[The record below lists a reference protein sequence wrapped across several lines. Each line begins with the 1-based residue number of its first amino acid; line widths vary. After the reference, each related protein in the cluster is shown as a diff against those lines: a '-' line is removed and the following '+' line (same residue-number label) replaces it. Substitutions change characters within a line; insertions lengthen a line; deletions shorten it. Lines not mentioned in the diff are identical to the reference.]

1 MTVYNRK
8 MFRKKGGGATGI
20 MASGPEL
27 IKAQSGVS
35 VNIPGGGSTLQ
46 RSGFP
51 GLRAFGGLGQTIP
64 SQFQMPT
71 LEDIIGAGGQPT
83 NTRARGNISA
93 RGVNATSKFTPPS
106 LMQRLNRVPDGI
118 QTIPSYGR
126 NAFLRNVFPG
136 APGTGYSKIESDAVR
151 DIASQE
157 ADVIKELQNKGIDTG
172 GPKTQKEIE
181 EAKAIANRKAGLGD
195 EINASIQKTQELA
208 KIDETP
214 FDLEGEEAFDDST
227 NIKTETT
234 KKVEAPVIGGGDNK
248 TKPNNVSEID
258 TMITS
263 VFGKDKTK
271 DTTKGSGAETKGSG
285 KASAASESTK
295 NAYKKTNDLIK
306 NYVEK
311 GDSENA
317 TNTQLMQAGFTKTD
331 VENMSPAEKVA
342 EVKNIITEVMGSR
355 DSGPDDDLS
364 AMNTIMLGL
373 SIAAGDSPDAL
384 TNIIK
389 GSKDYTERRV
399 KQLKEKRDREEKL
412 DMLALTTVL
421 NREDKEDDRNFRREL
436 NQSSQKHDM
445 RMFSIKSTFE
455 MEKQLATFNFKERI
469 NKTNNLLKLKLDDSA
484 TERHAKGL
492 KTTIATVIAKIK
504 SNEAI
509 ANASNAL
516 KADIANANNENQLL
530 RTTLSNLPEGYA
542 FAMQEGMKL
551 GKKGDDLLAY
561 AKEKG
566 QLFAKNNIF
575 TGPDSIR
582 RMVINVAPKVM
593 KEQDMNFSEAVDH
606 IVESISGNETLSK
619 AFPEINTFQKN
630 VASPTTA
637 TINANQS
644 KILDQ
649 RNIKVGDTFDS
660 GGVKYKRTADN
671 KLEVIG
677 G

>member
-27 IKAQSGVS
+27 IKAQSGTF

-51 GLRAFGGLGQTIP
+51 GLRAFGGLGQNIP
-64 SQFQMPT
+64 SRFQMPT

-93 RGVNATSKFTPPS
+93 RSLNPKTTVDRPRAVQVPDYNTGIVDIVRSEKFGGTQFGRDAVKQLSKTERDMYNRRGPFRGRDLTASEKLDDDVGESSSESAIKQGFRSLGDGVNTSINNI
-106 LMQRLNRVPDGI
+106 LN
-118 QTIPSYGR
+118 
-126 NAFLRNVFPG
+126 
-136 APGTGYSKIESDAVR
+136 K
-151 DIASQE
+151 
-157 ADVIKELQNKGIDTG
+157 
-172 GPKTQKEIE
+172 
-181 EAKAIANRKAGLGD
+181 
-195 EINASIQKTQELA
+195 A

-214 FDLEGEEAFDDST
+214 FDLEGAEAFDDST
-227 NIKTETT
+227 DIKTETT

-263 VFGKDKTK
+263 IFGKDKTK
-271 DTTKGSGAETKGSG
+271 DTTKGAGTETKGGG

-317 TNTQLMQAGFTKTD
+317 TNTQLMQAGFTKAD

-342 EVKNIITEVMGSR
+342 EVKNIITEVMGSK
-355 DSGPDDDLS
+355 DTGVDDDLN

-384 TNIIK
+384 TNVIK
-389 GSKDYTERRV
+389 GAKDYTERRV
-399 KQLKEKRDREEKL
+399 KNLKEKRAREEKL

-445 RMFSIKSTFE
+445 RMFSIKSTFD
-455 MEKQLATFNFKERI
+455 MEKQLATFNFQERI
-469 NKTNNLLKLKLDDSA
+469 NKTNNLLKLKLDDNA

-551 GKKGDDLLAY
+551 GKEGDDLLAY

-619 AFPEINTFQKN
+619 AFPEIGTFQKN

-637 TINANQS
+637 TINTNQS
-644 KILDQ
+644 KQLDQ
-649 RNIKVGDTFDS
+649 NNIKVGDTFNS
-660 GGVKYKRTADN
+660 GGKTFKRTADN
-671 KLEVIG
+671 KIELVG

>member
-1 MTVYNRK
+1 MNLYNRK

-27 IKAQSGVS
+27 IKAQSGTF

-51 GLRAFGGLGQTIP
+51 GLRAFGGLGQNIP
-64 SQFQMPT
+64 SRFQMPT

-93 RGVNATSKFTPPS
+93 RSLNPKTTVDRPRAVQVPDYNTGIVDIVRSEKFGGTQFGRDAVKQLSKTESDIYNRMGPFRGRDLTASEKLDDDVGESSSESAIKQGFRSLGDGVNTSINNI
-106 LMQRLNRVPDGI
+106 LN
-118 QTIPSYGR
+118 
-126 NAFLRNVFPG
+126 
-136 APGTGYSKIESDAVR
+136 K
-151 DIASQE
+151 
-157 ADVIKELQNKGIDTG
+157 
-172 GPKTQKEIE
+172 
-181 EAKAIANRKAGLGD
+181 
-195 EINASIQKTQELA
+195 A

-214 FDLEGEEAFDDST
+214 FDLEGAEAFDDST
-227 NIKTETT
+227 DIKTETT

-258 TMITS
+258 TMKTS
-263 VFGKDKTK
+263 IFGKDKTK
-271 DTTKGSGAETKGSG
+271 DTTKGAGTETKGGG

-317 TNTQLMQAGFTKTD
+317 TNTQLMQAGFTKAD

-342 EVKNIITEVMGSR
+342 EVKNIITEVMGSK
-355 DSGPDDDLS
+355 DTGVDDDLN

-384 TNIIK
+384 TNVIK
-389 GSKDYTERRV
+389 GAKDYTERRV
-399 KQLKEKRDREEKL
+399 KNLKEKRAREEKL

-445 RMFSIKSTFE
+445 RMFSIKSTFD
-455 MEKQLATFNFKERI
+455 MEKQLATFNFQERI
-469 NKTNNLLKLKLDDSA
+469 NKTNNLLKLKLDDNA

-551 GKKGDDLLAY
+551 GKEGDDLLAY

-619 AFPEINTFQKN
+619 AFPEIGTFQKN

-637 TINANQS
+637 TINTNQS
-644 KILDQ
+644 KQLDQ
-649 RNIKVGDTFDS
+649 NNIKVGDTFNS
-660 GGVKYKRTADN
+660 GGKTFKRTADN
-671 KLEVIG
+671 KIELVG

>member
-27 IKAQSGVS
+27 IKAQSGTF

-51 GLRAFGGLGQTIP
+51 GLRAFGGLGQNIP
-64 SQFQMPT
+64 SRFQMPT

-93 RGVNATSKFTPPS
+93 RSLNPKTTDDRPRAVQVPDYNTGIVDIVRSEKFGGTQFGRDAVKQLSKTESDIYNRMGPFRGRDLTASEKLDDDVGESSSESAIKQGFRSLGDGVNTSINNI
-106 LMQRLNRVPDGI
+106 LN
-118 QTIPSYGR
+118 
-126 NAFLRNVFPG
+126 
-136 APGTGYSKIESDAVR
+136 K
-151 DIASQE
+151 
-157 ADVIKELQNKGIDTG
+157 
-172 GPKTQKEIE
+172 
-181 EAKAIANRKAGLGD
+181 
-195 EINASIQKTQELA
+195 A

-214 FDLEGEEAFDDST
+214 FDLEGAEAFDDST
-227 NIKTETT
+227 DIKTETT

-263 VFGKDKTK
+263 IFGKDKTK
-271 DTTKGSGAETKGSG
+271 DTTKGAGTETKGGG

-317 TNTQLMQAGFTKTD
+317 TNTQLMQAGFTKAD

-342 EVKNIITEVMGSR
+342 EVKNIITEVMGSK
-355 DSGPDDDLS
+355 DTGVDDDLN

-384 TNIIK
+384 TNVIK
-389 GSKDYTERRV
+389 GAKDYTERRV
-399 KQLKEKRDREEKL
+399 KNLKEKRAREEKL

-445 RMFSIKSTFE
+445 RMFSIKSTFD
-455 MEKQLATFNFKERI
+455 MEKQLATFNFQERI
-469 NKTNNLLKLKLDDSA
+469 NKTNNLLKLKLDDNA

-551 GKKGDDLLAY
+551 GKEGDDLLAY

-619 AFPEINTFQKN
+619 AFPEIGTFQKN

-637 TINANQS
+637 TINTNQS
-644 KILDQ
+644 KQLDQ
-649 RNIKVGDTFDS
+649 NNIKVGDTFNS
-660 GGVKYKRTADN
+660 GGKTFKRTADN
-671 KLEVIG
+671 KIELVG

>member
-64 SQFQMPT
+64 SQFRVPT
-71 LEDIIGAGGQPT
+71 LEEILAAGGPTT
-83 NTRARGNISA
+83 NTRARGNISGRSLNPKTTVDSPRA
-93 RGVNATSKFTPPS
+93 VQVPDYNTGIVDIVRSEKFGGTQFGRDAVKQLSKTESDIYNRMGPFRGRDLTASEKLDDDVGESSSESAIKQGFRSLGDGVNTSINNI
-106 LMQRLNRVPDGI
+106 LN
-118 QTIPSYGR
+118 
-126 NAFLRNVFPG
+126 
-136 APGTGYSKIESDAVR
+136 K
-151 DIASQE
+151 
-157 ADVIKELQNKGIDTG
+157 
-172 GPKTQKEIE
+172 
-181 EAKAIANRKAGLGD
+181 
-195 EINASIQKTQELA
+195 A

-214 FDLEGEEAFDDST
+214 FDLEGAEAFDDST
-227 NIKTETT
+227 DIKTETT

-263 VFGKDKTK
+263 IFGKDKTK
-271 DTTKGSGAETKGSG
+271 DTTKGAGTETKGGG

-317 TNTQLMQAGFTKTD
+317 TNTQLMQAGFTKAD

-342 EVKNIITEVMGSR
+342 EVKNIITEVMGSK
-355 DSGPDDDLS
+355 DTGVDDDLN

-384 TNIIK
+384 TNVIK
-389 GSKDYTERRV
+389 GAKDYTERRV
-399 KQLKEKRDREEKL
+399 KNLKEKRAREEKL

-445 RMFSIKSTFE
+445 RMFSIKSTFD
-455 MEKQLATFNFKERI
+455 MEKQLATFNFQERI
-469 NKTNNLLKLKLDDSA
+469 NKTNNLLKLKLDDNA

-551 GKKGDDLLAY
+551 GKEGDDLLAY

-619 AFPEINTFQKN
+619 AFPEIGTFQKN

-637 TINANQS
+637 TINTNQS
-644 KILDQ
+644 KQLDQ
-649 RNIKVGDTFDS
+649 NNIKVGDTFNS
-660 GGVKYKRTADN
+660 GGKTFKRTADN
-671 KLEVIG
+671 KIELVG

>member
-27 IKAQSGVS
+27 IKAQSGTF

-51 GLRAFGGLGQTIP
+51 GLRAFGGLGQNIP
-64 SQFQMPT
+64 SRFQMPT

-93 RGVNATSKFTPPS
+93 RSLNPKTTVDRPRAVQVPDYNTGIVDIVRSEKFGGTQFGRDAVKQLSKTESDIYNRMGPFRGRDLTASEKLDDDVGESSSESAIKQGFSSLGDGVNTSINNI
-106 LMQRLNRVPDGI
+106 LN
-118 QTIPSYGR
+118 
-126 NAFLRNVFPG
+126 
-136 APGTGYSKIESDAVR
+136 K
-151 DIASQE
+151 
-157 ADVIKELQNKGIDTG
+157 
-172 GPKTQKEIE
+172 
-181 EAKAIANRKAGLGD
+181 
-195 EINASIQKTQELA
+195 A

-214 FDLEGEEAFDDST
+214 FDLEGAEAFDDST
-227 NIKTETT
+227 DIKTETT

-263 VFGKDKTK
+263 IFGKDKTK
-271 DTTKGSGAETKGSG
+271 DTTKGAGTETKGGG

-317 TNTQLMQAGFTKTD
+317 TNTQLMQAGFTKAD

-342 EVKNIITEVMGSR
+342 EVKNIITEVMGSK
-355 DSGPDDDLS
+355 DTGVDDDLN

-384 TNIIK
+384 TNVIK
-389 GSKDYTERRV
+389 GAKDYTERRV
-399 KQLKEKRDREEKL
+399 KNLKEKRAREEKL

-445 RMFSIKSTFE
+445 RMFSIKSTFD
-455 MEKQLATFNFKERI
+455 MEKQLATFNFQERI
-469 NKTNNLLKLKLDDSA
+469 NKTNNLLKLKLDDNA

-551 GKKGDDLLAY
+551 GKEGDDLLAY

-619 AFPEINTFQKN
+619 AFPEIGTFQKN

-637 TINANQS
+637 TINTNQS
-644 KILDQ
+644 KQLDQ
-649 RNIKVGDTFDS
+649 NNIKVGDTFNS
-660 GGVKYKRTADN
+660 GGKTFKRTADN
-671 KLEVIG
+671 KIELVG

>member
-27 IKAQSGVS
+27 IKAQSGTF

-51 GLRAFGGLGQTIP
+51 GLRAFGGLGQNIP
-64 SQFQMPT
+64 SRFQMPT

-93 RGVNATSKFTPPS
+93 RSLNPKTTVDRPRAVQVPDYNTGIVDIVRSEKFGGTQFGRDAVKQLSKTESDIYNRMGPFRGRDLTASEKLDDDVGESSSESAIKQGFRSLGDGVNTSINNI
-106 LMQRLNRVPDGI
+106 LN
-118 QTIPSYGR
+118 
-126 NAFLRNVFPG
+126 
-136 APGTGYSKIESDAVR
+136 K
-151 DIASQE
+151 
-157 ADVIKELQNKGIDTG
+157 
-172 GPKTQKEIE
+172 
-181 EAKAIANRKAGLGD
+181 
-195 EINASIQKTQELA
+195 A

-214 FDLEGEEAFDDST
+214 FDLEGAEAFDDST
-227 NIKTETT
+227 DIKTETT

-263 VFGKDKTK
+263 IFGKDKTK
-271 DTTKGSGAETKGSG
+271 DTTKGAGTETKGGG

-317 TNTQLMQAGFTKTD
+317 TNTQLMQAGFTKAD

-342 EVKNIITEVMGSR
+342 EVKNIITEVMGSK
-355 DSGPDDDLS
+355 DTGLDDDLN

-384 TNIIK
+384 TNVIK
-389 GSKDYTERRV
+389 GAKDYTERRV
-399 KQLKEKRDREEKL
+399 KNLKEKRAREEKL

-445 RMFSIKSTFE
+445 RMFSIKSTFD
-455 MEKQLATFNFKERI
+455 MEKQLATFNFQERI
-469 NKTNNLLKLKLDDSA
+469 NKTNNLLKLKLDDNA

-551 GKKGDDLLAY
+551 GKEGDDLLAY

-619 AFPEINTFQKN
+619 AFPEIGTFQKN

-637 TINANQS
+637 TINTNQS
-644 KILDQ
+644 KQLDQ
-649 RNIKVGDTFDS
+649 NNIKVGDTFNS
-660 GGVKYKRTADN
+660 GGKTFKRTADN
-671 KLEVIG
+671 KIELVG

>member
-27 IKAQSGVS
+27 IKAQSGTF

-51 GLRAFGGLGQTIP
+51 GLRGFGGLGQNIP
-64 SQFQMPT
+64 SRFQMPT

-93 RGVNATSKFTPPS
+93 RSLNPKTTVDRPRAVQVPDYNTGIVDIVRSEKFGGTQFGRDAVKQLSKTESDIYNRMGPFRGRDLTASEKLDDDVGESSSESAIKQGFRSLGDGVNTSINNI
-106 LMQRLNRVPDGI
+106 LN
-118 QTIPSYGR
+118 
-126 NAFLRNVFPG
+126 
-136 APGTGYSKIESDAVR
+136 K
-151 DIASQE
+151 
-157 ADVIKELQNKGIDTG
+157 
-172 GPKTQKEIE
+172 
-181 EAKAIANRKAGLGD
+181 
-195 EINASIQKTQELA
+195 A

-214 FDLEGEEAFDDST
+214 FDLEGAEAFDDST
-227 NIKTETT
+227 DIKTETT

-263 VFGKDKTK
+263 IFRKDKTK
-271 DTTKGSGAETKGSG
+271 DTTKGAGTETKGGG

-342 EVKNIITEVMGSR
+342 EVKNIITEVMGSK
-355 DSGPDDDLS
+355 DTGVDDDLN

-384 TNIIK
+384 TNVIK
-389 GSKDYTERRV
+389 GAKDYTERRV
-399 KQLKEKRDREEKL
+399 KNLKEKRAREEKL

-445 RMFSIKSTFE
+445 RMFSIKSTFD
-455 MEKQLATFNFKERI
+455 MEKQLATFNFQERI
-469 NKTNNLLKLKLDDSA
+469 NKTNNLLKLKLDDNA

-516 KADIANANNENQLL
+516 KADIANANNDNQLL

-551 GKKGDDLLAY
+551 GKEGDDLLAY

-619 AFPEINTFQKN
+619 AFPEIGTFQKN

-637 TINANQS
+637 TINTNQS
-644 KILDQ
+644 KQLDQ
-649 RNIKVGDTFDS
+649 NNIKVGDTFNS
-660 GGVKYKRTADN
+660 GGKTFKRTADN
-671 KLEVIG
+671 KIELVG

>member
-27 IKAQSGVS
+27 IKAQSGTF

-51 GLRAFGGLGQTIP
+51 GLRAFGGLGQNIP
-64 SQFQMPT
+64 SRFQMPT

-93 RGVNATSKFTPPS
+93 RSLNPKTTVDRPRAVQVPDYNTGIVDIVRSEKFGGTQFGRDAVKQLSKTESDIYNRMGPFRGRDLTASEKLDDDAGESSSESAIKQGFRSLGDGVNTSINNI
-106 LMQRLNRVPDGI
+106 LN
-118 QTIPSYGR
+118 
-126 NAFLRNVFPG
+126 
-136 APGTGYSKIESDAVR
+136 K
-151 DIASQE
+151 
-157 ADVIKELQNKGIDTG
+157 
-172 GPKTQKEIE
+172 
-181 EAKAIANRKAGLGD
+181 
-195 EINASIQKTQELA
+195 A

-214 FDLEGEEAFDDST
+214 FDLEGAEAFDDST
-227 NIKTETT
+227 DIKTETT

-263 VFGKDKTK
+263 IFGKDKTK
-271 DTTKGSGAETKGSG
+271 DTTKGAGTETKGGG

-317 TNTQLMQAGFTKTD
+317 TNTQLMQAGFTKAD

-342 EVKNIITEVMGSR
+342 EVKNIITEVMGSK
-355 DSGPDDDLS
+355 DTGVDDDLN

-384 TNIIK
+384 TNVIK
-389 GSKDYTERRV
+389 GAKDYTERRV
-399 KQLKEKRDREEKL
+399 KNLKEKRAREEKL

-445 RMFSIKSTFE
+445 RMFSIKSTFD
-455 MEKQLATFNFKERI
+455 MEKQLATFNFQERI
-469 NKTNNLLKLKLDDSA
+469 NKTNNLLKLKLDDNA

-551 GKKGDDLLAY
+551 GKEGDDLLAY

-619 AFPEINTFQKN
+619 AFPEIGTFQKN

-637 TINANQS
+637 TINTNQS
-644 KILDQ
+644 KQLDQ
-649 RNIKVGDTFDS
+649 NNIKVGDTFNS
-660 GGVKYKRTADN
+660 GGKTFKRTADN
-671 KLEVIG
+671 KIELVG

>member
-27 IKAQSGVS
+27 IKASSGVS

-51 GLRAFGGLGQTIP
+51 GLRAFGGLGQNIP
-64 SQFQMPT
+64 SRFQMPT

-93 RGVNATSKFTPPS
+93 RSLNPKTTVDRPRAVQVPDYNTGIVDIVRSEKFGGTQFGRDAVKQLSKTESDIYNRMGPFRGRDLTASEKLDDDVGESSSESAIKQGFRSLGDGVNTSINNI
-106 LMQRLNRVPDGI
+106 LN
-118 QTIPSYGR
+118 
-126 NAFLRNVFPG
+126 
-136 APGTGYSKIESDAVR
+136 K
-151 DIASQE
+151 
-157 ADVIKELQNKGIDTG
+157 
-172 GPKTQKEIE
+172 
-181 EAKAIANRKAGLGD
+181 
-195 EINASIQKTQELA
+195 A

-214 FDLEGEEAFDDST
+214 FDLEGAEAFDDST
-227 NIKTETT
+227 DIKTETT

-263 VFGKDKTK
+263 IFGKDKTK
-271 DTTKGSGAETKGSG
+271 DTTKGAGTETKGGG

-317 TNTQLMQAGFTKTD
+317 TNTQLMQAGFTKAD

-342 EVKNIITEVMGSR
+342 EVKNIITEVMGSK
-355 DSGPDDDLS
+355 DTGVDDDLN

-384 TNIIK
+384 TNVIK
-389 GSKDYTERRV
+389 GAKDYTERRV
-399 KQLKEKRDREEKL
+399 KNLKEKRAREEKL

-445 RMFSIKSTFE
+445 RMFSIKSTFD
-455 MEKQLATFNFKERI
+455 MEKQLATFNFQERI
-469 NKTNNLLKLKLDDSA
+469 NKTNNLLKLKLDDNA

-551 GKKGDDLLAY
+551 GKEGDDLLAY

-619 AFPEINTFQKN
+619 AFPEIGTFQKN

-637 TINANQS
+637 TINTNQS
-644 KILDQ
+644 KQLDQ
-649 RNIKVGDTFDS
+649 NNIKVGDTFNS
-660 GGVKYKRTADN
+660 GGKTFKRTADN
-671 KLEVIG
+671 KIELVG

>member
-27 IKAQSGVS
+27 IKAQSGTF

-51 GLRAFGGLGQTIP
+51 GLRAFGGLGQNIP
-64 SQFQMPT
+64 SRFQMPT

-93 RGVNATSKFTPPS
+93 RSLNPKTTVDRPRAVQVPDYNTGIVDIVRSEKFGGTQFGRDAVKQLSKTESDIYNRMGPFRGRDLTASEKLDDDVGESSSESAIKQGFRSLGDGVNTSINNI
-106 LMQRLNRVPDGI
+106 LN
-118 QTIPSYGR
+118 
-126 NAFLRNVFPG
+126 
-136 APGTGYSKIESDAVR
+136 K
-151 DIASQE
+151 
-157 ADVIKELQNKGIDTG
+157 
-172 GPKTQKEIE
+172 
-181 EAKAIANRKAGLGD
+181 
-195 EINASIQKTQELA
+195 A

-214 FDLEGEEAFDDST
+214 FDLEGAEAFDDST
-227 NIKTETT
+227 DIKTETT

-263 VFGKDKTK
+263 IFGKDKTK
-271 DTTKGSGAETKGSG
+271 DTTKGAGTETKGGG

-317 TNTQLMQAGFTKTD
+317 TNTQLMQAGFTKAD

-342 EVKNIITEVMGSR
+342 EVKNIITEVMGSK
-355 DSGPDDDLS
+355 DTGVDDDLN

-384 TNIIK
+384 TNVIK
-389 GSKDYTERRV
+389 GAKDYTERRV
-399 KQLKEKRDREEKL
+399 KNLKEKRAREEKL

-445 RMFSIKSTFE
+445 RMFSIKSTFD
-455 MEKQLATFNFKERI
+455 MEKQLATFNFQERI
-469 NKTNNLLKLKLDDSA
+469 NKTNNLLKLKLDDNA

-551 GKKGDDLLAY
+551 GKEGDDLLAY

-619 AFPEINTFQKN
+619 AFPEIGTFQKN

-637 TINANQS
+637 TINTNQS
-644 KILDQ
+644 KQLDQ
-649 RNIKVGDTFDS
+649 NNIKVGDTFNS
-660 GGVKYKRTADN
+660 GGKTFKRTADN
-671 KLEVIG
+671 KIELVG

>member
-27 IKAQSGVS
+27 IKAQSGTF

-51 GLRAFGGLGQTIP
+51 GLRAFGGLGQNIP
-64 SQFQMPT
+64 SRFQMPT

-93 RGVNATSKFTPPS
+93 RSLNPKTTVDRPRAVQVPDYNTGIVDIVRSEKFGGTQFGRDAVKQLSKTESDIYNRMGPFRGRDLTASEKLDDDVGESSSESAIKQGFRSLGDGVNTSINNI
-106 LMQRLNRVPDGI
+106 LN
-118 QTIPSYGR
+118 
-126 NAFLRNVFPG
+126 
-136 APGTGYSKIESDAVR
+136 K
-151 DIASQE
+151 
-157 ADVIKELQNKGIDTG
+157 
-172 GPKTQKEIE
+172 
-181 EAKAIANRKAGLGD
+181 
-195 EINASIQKTQELA
+195 A

-214 FDLEGEEAFDDST
+214 FDLEGAEAFDDST
-227 NIKTETT
+227 DIKTETT

-263 VFGKDKTK
+263 IFGKDKTK
-271 DTTKGSGAETKGSG
+271 DTTKGAGTETKGGG

-317 TNTQLMQAGFTKTD
+317 TNTQLMQAGFTKAD

-342 EVKNIITEVMGSR
+342 EVKNIITEVMGSK
-355 DSGPDDDLS
+355 DTGVDDDLN

-384 TNIIK
+384 TNVIK
-389 GSKDYTERRV
+389 GAKDYTERRV
-399 KQLKEKRDREEKL
+399 KNLKEKRAREEKL

-421 NREDKEDDRNFRREL
+421 NREDKDDDRNFRREL

-445 RMFSIKSTFE
+445 RMFSIKSTFD
-455 MEKQLATFNFKERI
+455 MEKQLATFNFQERI
-469 NKTNNLLKLKLDDSA
+469 NKTNNLLKLKLDDNA

-551 GKKGDDLLAY
+551 GKEGDDLLAY

-619 AFPEINTFQKN
+619 AFPEIGTFQKN

-637 TINANQS
+637 TINTNQS
-644 KILDQ
+644 KQLDQ
-649 RNIKVGDTFDS
+649 NNIKVGDTFNS
-660 GGVKYKRTADN
+660 GGKTFKRTADN
-671 KLEVIG
+671 KIELVG

>member
-27 IKAQSGVS
+27 IKAQSGTF

-51 GLRAFGGLGQTIP
+51 GLRAFGGLGQNIP
-64 SQFQMPT
+64 SRFQMPT

-93 RGVNATSKFTPPS
+93 RSLNPKTTVDRPRAVQVPDYNRGIVDIIRGEKFGGTQFGRDAVKQMSKTESDIYNRMGPFRGRDLTASEKLDDDVGESSSESAIKQGFRSLGDGVNTSINNI
-106 LMQRLNRVPDGI
+106 LN
-118 QTIPSYGR
+118 
-126 NAFLRNVFPG
+126 
-136 APGTGYSKIESDAVR
+136 K
-151 DIASQE
+151 
-157 ADVIKELQNKGIDTG
+157 
-172 GPKTQKEIE
+172 
-181 EAKAIANRKAGLGD
+181 
-195 EINASIQKTQELA
+195 A

-214 FDLEGEEAFDDST
+214 FDLEGAEAFDDST
-227 NIKTETT
+227 DIKTETT

-263 VFGKDKTK
+263 IFGKDKTK
-271 DTTKGSGAETKGSG
+271 DTTKGAGTETKGGG

-317 TNTQLMQAGFTKTD
+317 TNTQLMQAGFTKAD

-342 EVKNIITEVMGSR
+342 EVKNIITEVMGSK
-355 DSGPDDDLS
+355 DTGVDDDLN

-384 TNIIK
+384 TNVIK
-389 GSKDYTERRV
+389 GAKDYTERRV
-399 KQLKEKRDREEKL
+399 KNLKEKRAREEKL

-445 RMFSIKSTFE
+445 RMFSIKSTFD
-455 MEKQLATFNFKERI
+455 MEKQLATFNFQERI
-469 NKTNNLLKLKLDDSA
+469 NKTNNLLKLKLDDNA

-551 GKKGDDLLAY
+551 GKEGDDLLAY

-619 AFPEINTFQKN
+619 AFPEIGTFQKN

-637 TINANQS
+637 TINTNQS
-644 KILDQ
+644 KQLDQ
-649 RNIKVGDTFDS
+649 NNIKVGDTFNS
-660 GGVKYKRTADN
+660 GGKTFKRTADN
-671 KLEVIG
+671 KIELVG

>member
-1 MTVYNRK
+1 MNVYNRK

-27 IKAQSGVS
+27 IKAQSGTF

-51 GLRAFGGLGQTIP
+51 GLRAFGGLGQNIP
-64 SQFQMPT
+64 SRFQMPT

-93 RGVNATSKFTPPS
+93 RSLNPKTTVDRPRAVQVPDYNTGIVDIVRSEKFGGTQFGRDAVKQLSKTESDIYNRMGPFRGRDLTASEKLDDDVGESSSESAIKQGFRSLGDGVNTSINNI
-106 LMQRLNRVPDGI
+106 LN
-118 QTIPSYGR
+118 
-126 NAFLRNVFPG
+126 
-136 APGTGYSKIESDAVR
+136 K
-151 DIASQE
+151 
-157 ADVIKELQNKGIDTG
+157 
-172 GPKTQKEIE
+172 
-181 EAKAIANRKAGLGD
+181 
-195 EINASIQKTQELA
+195 A

-214 FDLEGEEAFDDST
+214 FDLEGAEAFDDST
-227 NIKTETT
+227 DIKTETT

-263 VFGKDKTK
+263 IFGKDKTK
-271 DTTKGSGAETKGSG
+271 DTTKGAGTETKGGG

-317 TNTQLMQAGFTKTD
+317 TNTQLMQAGFTKAD

-342 EVKNIITEVMGSR
+342 EVKNIITEVMGSK
-355 DSGPDDDLS
+355 DTGVDDDLN

-384 TNIIK
+384 TNVIK
-389 GSKDYTERRV
+389 GAKDYTERRV
-399 KQLKEKRDREEKL
+399 KNLKEKRAREEKL

-445 RMFSIKSTFE
+445 RMFSIKSTFD
-455 MEKQLATFNFKERI
+455 MEKQLATFNFQERI
-469 NKTNNLLKLKLDDSA
+469 NKTNNLLKLKLDDNA

-551 GKKGDDLLAY
+551 GKEGDDLLAY

-619 AFPEINTFQKN
+619 AFPEIGTFQKN

-637 TINANQS
+637 TINTNQS
-644 KILDQ
+644 KQLDQ
-649 RNIKVGDTFDS
+649 NNIKVGDTFNS
-660 GGVKYKRTADN
+660 GGKTFKRTADN
-671 KLEVIG
+671 KIELVG

>member
-51 GLRAFGGLGQTIP
+51 GLRAFGGLGQNIP
-64 SQFQMPT
+64 SRFQMPT

-93 RGVNATSKFTPPS
+93 RSLNPKTTVDRPRAVQVPDYNTGIVDIVRSEKFGGTQFGRDAVKQLSKTESDIYNRMGPFRGRDLTASEKLDDDVGESSSESAIKQGFRSLGDGVNTSINNI
-106 LMQRLNRVPDGI
+106 LN
-118 QTIPSYGR
+118 
-126 NAFLRNVFPG
+126 
-136 APGTGYSKIESDAVR
+136 K
-151 DIASQE
+151 
-157 ADVIKELQNKGIDTG
+157 
-172 GPKTQKEIE
+172 
-181 EAKAIANRKAGLGD
+181 
-195 EINASIQKTQELA
+195 A

-214 FDLEGEEAFDDST
+214 FDLEGAEAFDDST
-227 NIKTETT
+227 DIKTETT

-263 VFGKDKTK
+263 IFGKDKTK
-271 DTTKGSGAETKGSG
+271 DTTKGAGTETKGGG

-317 TNTQLMQAGFTKTD
+317 TNTQLMQAGFTKAD

-342 EVKNIITEVMGSR
+342 EVKNIITEVMGSK
-355 DSGPDDDLS
+355 DTGVDDDLN

-384 TNIIK
+384 TNVIK
-389 GSKDYTERRV
+389 GAKDYTERRV
-399 KQLKEKRDREEKL
+399 KNLKEKRAREEKL

-445 RMFSIKSTFE
+445 RMFSIKSTFD
-455 MEKQLATFNFKERI
+455 MEKQLATFNFQERI
-469 NKTNNLLKLKLDDSA
+469 NKTNNLLKLKLDDNA

-551 GKKGDDLLAY
+551 GKEGDDLLAY

-619 AFPEINTFQKN
+619 AFPEIGTFQKN

-637 TINANQS
+637 TINTNQS
-644 KILDQ
+644 KQLDQ
-649 RNIKVGDTFDS
+649 NNIKVGDTFNS
-660 GGVKYKRTADN
+660 GGKTFKRTADN
-671 KLEVIG
+671 KIELVG

>member
-27 IKAQSGVS
+27 IKAQSGTF

-51 GLRAFGGLGQTIP
+51 GLRAFGGLGQNIP
-64 SQFQMPT
+64 SRFQMPT

-93 RGVNATSKFTPPS
+93 RSLNPKTTVDRPRAVQVPDYNTGIVDIVRSEKFGGTQFGRDAVKQLSKTESDIYNRMGPFRGRDLTASEKLDDDVGESSSESAIKQGFRSLGDGVNTSINNI
-106 LMQRLNRVPDGI
+106 LN
-118 QTIPSYGR
+118 
-126 NAFLRNVFPG
+126 
-136 APGTGYSKIESDAVR
+136 K
-151 DIASQE
+151 
-157 ADVIKELQNKGIDTG
+157 
-172 GPKTQKEIE
+172 
-181 EAKAIANRKAGLGD
+181 
-195 EINASIQKTQELA
+195 A

-214 FDLEGEEAFDDST
+214 FDLEGAEAFDDST
-227 NIKTETT
+227 DIKTETT

-263 VFGKDKTK
+263 IFGKDKTK
-271 DTTKGSGAETKGSG
+271 DTTKGAGTETKGGG

-317 TNTQLMQAGFTKTD
+317 TNTQLMQAGFTKAD

-342 EVKNIITEVMGSR
+342 EVKNIITEVMGSK
-355 DSGPDDDLS
+355 DTGVDDDLN
-364 AMNTIMLGL
+364 AMNTIMIGL

-384 TNIIK
+384 TNVIK
-389 GSKDYTERRV
+389 GAKDYTERRV
-399 KQLKEKRDREEKL
+399 KNLKEKRAREEKL

-445 RMFSIKSTFE
+445 RMFSIKSTFD
-455 MEKQLATFNFKERI
+455 MEKQLATFNFQERI
-469 NKTNNLLKLKLDDSA
+469 NKTNNLLKLKLDDNA

-551 GKKGDDLLAY
+551 GKEGDDLLAY

-619 AFPEINTFQKN
+619 AFPEIGTFQKN

-637 TINANQS
+637 TINTNQS
-644 KILDQ
+644 KQLDQ
-649 RNIKVGDTFDS
+649 NNIKVGDTFNS
-660 GGVKYKRTADN
+660 GGKAFKRTADN
-671 KLEVIG
+671 KIELVG

>member
-27 IKAQSGVS
+27 IKAQSGTF

-51 GLRAFGGLGQTIP
+51 GLRAFGGLGQNIP
-64 SQFQMPT
+64 SRFQMPT

-93 RGVNATSKFTPPS
+93 RSLNPKTTVDRPRAVQVPDYNTGIVDIVRSEKFGGTQFGRDAVKQLSKTESDIYNRMGPFRGRDLTASEKLDDDVGESSSESAIKQGFRSLGDGVNTSINNI
-106 LMQRLNRVPDGI
+106 LN
-118 QTIPSYGR
+118 
-126 NAFLRNVFPG
+126 
-136 APGTGYSKIESDAVR
+136 K
-151 DIASQE
+151 
-157 ADVIKELQNKGIDTG
+157 
-172 GPKTQKEIE
+172 
-181 EAKAIANRKAGLGD
+181 
-195 EINASIQKTQELA
+195 A

-214 FDLEGEEAFDDST
+214 FDLEGAEAFDDST
-227 NIKTETT
+227 DIKTETT

-263 VFGKDKTK
+263 IFGKDKTK
-271 DTTKGSGAETKGSG
+271 DTTKGAGTETKGGG

-317 TNTQLMQAGFTKTD
+317 TNTQLMQAGFTKAD

-342 EVKNIITEVMGSR
+342 EVKNIITEVMGSK
-355 DSGPDDDLS
+355 DTGVDDDLN

-384 TNIIK
+384 TNVIK
-389 GSKDYTERRV
+389 GAKDYTERRV
-399 KQLKEKRDREEKL
+399 KNLKEKRAREEKL

-469 NKTNNLLKLKLDDSA
+469 NNTNNLLKLKLDNNA

-551 GKKGDDLLAY
+551 GKEGDDLLAY

-619 AFPEINTFQKN
+619 AFPEIGTFQKN

-637 TINANQS
+637 TINTNQS
-644 KILDQ
+644 KQLDQ
-649 RNIKVGDTFDS
+649 NNIKVGDTFNS
-660 GGVKYKRTADN
+660 GGKTFKRTADN
-671 KLEVIG
+671 KIELVG

>member
-27 IKAQSGVS
+27 IKAQSGTF

-51 GLRAFGGLGQTIP
+51 GLRAFGGLGQNIP
-64 SQFQMPT
+64 SRFQMPT

-93 RGVNATSKFTPPS
+93 RSLNPKTTVDRPRAVQVPDYNTGIVDIVRSEKFGGTQFGRDAVKQLSKTESDIYNRMGPFRGRDLTASEKLDDDVGESSSESAIKQGFRSLGDGVNTSINNI
-106 LMQRLNRVPDGI
+106 LN
-118 QTIPSYGR
+118 
-126 NAFLRNVFPG
+126 
-136 APGTGYSKIESDAVR
+136 K
-151 DIASQE
+151 
-157 ADVIKELQNKGIDTG
+157 
-172 GPKTQKEIE
+172 
-181 EAKAIANRKAGLGD
+181 
-195 EINASIQKTQELA
+195 A

-214 FDLEGEEAFDDST
+214 FDLEGAEAFDDST
-227 NIKTETT
+227 DIKTETT

-263 VFGKDKTK
+263 IFGKDKTK
-271 DTTKGSGAETKGSG
+271 DTTKGAGTETKGGG

-317 TNTQLMQAGFTKTD
+317 TNTQLMQAGFTKAD

-342 EVKNIITEVMGSR
+342 EVKNIITEVMGSK
-355 DSGPDDDLS
+355 DTGVDDDLN

-384 TNIIK
+384 TNVIK
-389 GSKDYTERRV
+389 GAKDYTERRV
-399 KQLKEKRDREEKL
+399 KNLKEKRAREEKL

-445 RMFSIKSTFE
+445 RMFSIKSTFD
-455 MEKQLATFNFKERI
+455 MEKKLANFNFQERI
-469 NKTNNLLKLKLDDSA
+469 NKTNNLLKLKLDDNA

-551 GKKGDDLLAY
+551 GKEGDDLLAY

-619 AFPEINTFQKN
+619 AFPEIGTFQKN

-637 TINANQS
+637 TINTNQS
-644 KILDQ
+644 KQLDQ
-649 RNIKVGDTFDS
+649 NNIKVGDTFNS
-660 GGVKYKRTADN
+660 GGKTFKRTADN
-671 KLEVIG
+671 KIELVG

>member
-27 IKAQSGVS
+27 IKAQSGTF

-51 GLRAFGGLGQTIP
+51 GLRAFGGLGQNIP
-64 SQFQMPT
+64 SRFQMPT

-93 RGVNATSKFTPPS
+93 RSLNPKTTVDRPRAVQVPDYNTGIVDIVRSEKFGGTQFGRDAVKQLSKTESDIYNRMGPFRGRDLTASEKLDDDVGESSSESAIKQGFRSLGDGVNTSIS
-106 LMQRLNRVPDGI
+106 NILN
-118 QTIPSYGR
+118 
-126 NAFLRNVFPG
+126 
-136 APGTGYSKIESDAVR
+136 K
-151 DIASQE
+151 
-157 ADVIKELQNKGIDTG
+157 
-172 GPKTQKEIE
+172 
-181 EAKAIANRKAGLGD
+181 
-195 EINASIQKTQELA
+195 A

-214 FDLEGEEAFDDST
+214 FDLEGAEAFDDST
-227 NIKTETT
+227 DIKTETT

-263 VFGKDKTK
+263 IFGKDKTK
-271 DTTKGSGAETKGSG
+271 DTTKGAGTETKGGG

-317 TNTQLMQAGFTKTD
+317 TNTQLMQAGFTKAD

-342 EVKNIITEVMGSR
+342 EVKNIITEVMGSK
-355 DSGPDDDLS
+355 DTGVDDDLN

-384 TNIIK
+384 TNVIK
-389 GSKDYTERRV
+389 GAKDYTERRV
-399 KQLKEKRDREEKL
+399 KNLKEKRAREEKL

-445 RMFSIKSTFE
+445 RMFSIKSTFD
-455 MEKQLATFNFKERI
+455 MEKQLATFNFQERI
-469 NKTNNLLKLKLDDSA
+469 NKTNNLLKLKLDDNA

-551 GKKGDDLLAY
+551 GKEGDDLLAY

-619 AFPEINTFQKN
+619 AFPEIGTFQKN

-637 TINANQS
+637 TINTNQS
-644 KILDQ
+644 KQLDQ
-649 RNIKVGDTFDS
+649 NNIKVGDTFNS
-660 GGVKYKRTADN
+660 GGKTFKRTADN
-671 KLEVIG
+671 KIELVG

>member
-8 MFRKKGGGATGI
+8 MFRKKAGGATGI

-27 IKAQSGVS
+27 IKAQSGTF

-51 GLRAFGGLGQTIP
+51 GLRAFGGLGQNIP
-64 SQFQMPT
+64 SRFQMPT

-93 RGVNATSKFTPPS
+93 RSLNPKTTVDRPRAVQVPDYNTGIVDIVRSEKFGGTQFGRDAVKQLSKTESDIYNRMGPFRGRDLTASEKLDDDVGESSSESAIKQGFRSLGDGVNTSINNI
-106 LMQRLNRVPDGI
+106 LN
-118 QTIPSYGR
+118 
-126 NAFLRNVFPG
+126 
-136 APGTGYSKIESDAVR
+136 K
-151 DIASQE
+151 
-157 ADVIKELQNKGIDTG
+157 
-172 GPKTQKEIE
+172 
-181 EAKAIANRKAGLGD
+181 
-195 EINASIQKTQELA
+195 A

-214 FDLEGEEAFDDST
+214 FDLEGAEAFDDST
-227 NIKTETT
+227 DIKTETT

-263 VFGKDKTK
+263 IFGKDKTK
-271 DTTKGSGAETKGSG
+271 DTTKGAGTETKGGG

-317 TNTQLMQAGFTKTD
+317 TNTQLMQAGFTKAD

-342 EVKNIITEVMGSR
+342 EVKNIITEVMGSK
-355 DSGPDDDLS
+355 DTGVDDDLN

-384 TNIIK
+384 TNVIK
-389 GSKDYTERRV
+389 GAKDYTERRV
-399 KQLKEKRDREEKL
+399 KNLKEKRAREEKL

-445 RMFSIKSTFE
+445 RMFSIKSTFD
-455 MEKQLATFNFKERI
+455 MEKQLATFNFQERI
-469 NKTNNLLKLKLDDSA
+469 NKTNNLLKLKLDDNA

-551 GKKGDDLLAY
+551 GKEGDDLLAY

-619 AFPEINTFQKN
+619 AFPEIGTFQKN

-637 TINANQS
+637 TINTNQS
-644 KILDQ
+644 KQLDQ
-649 RNIKVGDTFDS
+649 NNIKVGDTFNS
-660 GGVKYKRTADN
+660 GGKTFKRTADN
-671 KLEVIG
+671 KIELVG

>member
-27 IKAQSGVS
+27 IKAQSGTF

-51 GLRAFGGLGQTIP
+51 GLRAFGGLGQNIP
-64 SQFQMPT
+64 SRFQMPT

-93 RGVNATSKFTPPS
+93 RSLNPKTTVDRPRAVQVPDYNTGIVDIVRSEKFGGTQFGRDAVKQLSKTESDIYNRMGPFRGRDLTASEKLDDDVGESSSESAIKQGFRSLGDGVNTSINNI
-106 LMQRLNRVPDGI
+106 LN
-118 QTIPSYGR
+118 
-126 NAFLRNVFPG
+126 
-136 APGTGYSKIESDAVR
+136 K
-151 DIASQE
+151 
-157 ADVIKELQNKGIDTG
+157 
-172 GPKTQKEIE
+172 
-181 EAKAIANRKAGLGD
+181 
-195 EINASIQKTQELA
+195 A

-214 FDLEGEEAFDDST
+214 FDLEGAEAFDDST
-227 NIKTETT
+227 DIKTETT

-263 VFGKDKTK
+263 IFGKDKTK
-271 DTTKGSGAETKGSG
+271 DTTKGAGTETKGGG

-295 NAYKKTNDLIK
+295 NAYKKTNDLIS

-317 TNTQLMQAGFTKTD
+317 TNTQLMQAGFTKAD

-342 EVKNIITEVMGSR
+342 EVKNIITEVMGSK
-355 DSGPDDDLS
+355 DTGVDDDLN

-384 TNIIK
+384 TNVIK
-389 GSKDYTERRV
+389 GAKDYTERRV
-399 KQLKEKRDREEKL
+399 KNLKEKRAREEKL

-445 RMFSIKSTFE
+445 RMFSIKSTFD
-455 MEKQLATFNFKERI
+455 MEKQLATFNFQERI
-469 NKTNNLLKLKLDDSA
+469 NKTNNLLKLKLDDNA

-551 GKKGDDLLAY
+551 GKEGDDLLAY

-582 RMVINVAPKVM
+582 RMVINVAPNVM

-619 AFPEINTFQKN
+619 AFPEIGTFQKN

-637 TINANQS
+637 TINTNQS
-644 KILDQ
+644 KQLDQ
-649 RNIKVGDTFDS
+649 NNIKVGDTFNS
-660 GGVKYKRTADN
+660 GGKTFKRTADN
-671 KLEVIG
+671 KIELVG

>member
-27 IKAQSGVS
+27 IKAQSGTF

-51 GLRAFGGLGQTIP
+51 GLRAFGGLGQNIP
-64 SQFQMPT
+64 SRFQMPT

-93 RGVNATSKFTPPS
+93 RSLNPKTTVDRPRAVQVPDYNTGIVDIVRSEKFGGTQFGRDAVKQLSKTESDIYNRMGPFRGRDLTASEKLDDDVGESSSESAIKQGFRSLGDGVNTSINNI
-106 LMQRLNRVPDGI
+106 LN
-118 QTIPSYGR
+118 
-126 NAFLRNVFPG
+126 
-136 APGTGYSKIESDAVR
+136 K
-151 DIASQE
+151 
-157 ADVIKELQNKGIDTG
+157 
-172 GPKTQKEIE
+172 
-181 EAKAIANRKAGLGD
+181 
-195 EINASIQKTQELA
+195 A

-214 FDLEGEEAFDDST
+214 FDLEGAEAFDDST
-227 NIKTETT
+227 DIKTETT

-263 VFGKDKTK
+263 IFGKDKTK
-271 DTTKGSGAETKGSG
+271 DTTKGAGTETKGGG

-317 TNTQLMQAGFTKTD
+317 TNTQLMQAGFTKAD

-342 EVKNIITEVMGSR
+342 EVKNIITEVMGSK
-355 DSGPDDDLS
+355 DTGVDDDLN

-384 TNIIK
+384 TNVIK
-389 GSKDYTERRV
+389 GAKDYTERRV
-399 KQLKEKRDREEKL
+399 KNLKEKRAREEKL

-445 RMFSIKSTFE
+445 RMFSIKSTFD
-455 MEKQLATFNFKERI
+455 MEKQLATFNFQERI
-469 NKTNNLLKLKLDDSA
+469 NKTNNLLKLKLDDNA

-551 GKKGDDLLAY
+551 GKEGDHLLAY

-619 AFPEINTFQKN
+619 AFPEIGTFQKN

-637 TINANQS
+637 TINTNQS
-644 KILDQ
+644 KQLDQ
-649 RNIKVGDTFDS
+649 NNIKVGDTFNS
-660 GGVKYKRTADN
+660 GGKTFKRTADN
-671 KLEVIG
+671 KIELVG

>member
-8 MFRKKGGGATGI
+8 LFRKKGGGATCI

-64 SQFQMPT
+64 SQFRVPT
-71 LEDIIGAGGQPT
+71 LEEILAAGGPTT
-83 NTRARGNISA
+83 NTRARGNISGRSLNPKTTVDRPRA
-93 RGVNATSKFTPPS
+93 VQVPDYNTGIVDIVRSEKFGGTQFGRDAVKQLSKTESDIYNRMGPFRGRDLTASEKLDDDVGESSSESAIKQGFRSLGDGVNTSINNI
-106 LMQRLNRVPDGI
+106 LN
-118 QTIPSYGR
+118 
-126 NAFLRNVFPG
+126 
-136 APGTGYSKIESDAVR
+136 K
-151 DIASQE
+151 
-157 ADVIKELQNKGIDTG
+157 
-172 GPKTQKEIE
+172 
-181 EAKAIANRKAGLGD
+181 
-195 EINASIQKTQELA
+195 A

-214 FDLEGEEAFDDST
+214 FDLEGAEAFDDST
-227 NIKTETT
+227 DIKTETT

-263 VFGKDKTK
+263 IFGKDKTK
-271 DTTKGSGAETKGSG
+271 DTTKGAGTETKGGG

-317 TNTQLMQAGFTKTD
+317 TNTQLMQAGFTKAD

-342 EVKNIITEVMGSR
+342 EVKNIITEVMGSK
-355 DSGPDDDLS
+355 DTGVDDDLN

-384 TNIIK
+384 TNVIK
-389 GSKDYTERRV
+389 GAKDYTERRV
-399 KQLKEKRDREEKL
+399 KNLKEKRAREEKL

-445 RMFSIKSTFE
+445 RMFSIKSTFD
-455 MEKQLATFNFKERI
+455 MEKQLATFNFQERI
-469 NKTNNLLKLKLDDSA
+469 NKTNNLLKLKLDDNA

-551 GKKGDDLLAY
+551 GKEGDDLLAY

-619 AFPEINTFQKN
+619 AFPEIGTFQKN

-637 TINANQS
+637 TINTNQS
-644 KILDQ
+644 KQLDQ
-649 RNIKVGDTFDS
+649 NNIKVGDTFNS
-660 GGVKYKRTADN
+660 GGKTFKRTADN
-671 KLEVIG
+671 KIELVG